1 MYVFEQFYG
10 DFFMQGVNGTK
21 GDMGVKG
28 DEGGVGPKGLEVC
41 SSVYIA

>member
-1 MYVFEQFYG
+1 
-10 DFFMQGVNGTK
+10 MQGVNGTK